1 MLDDEWISLI
11 GAVIRQAIAD
21 AKTGDSDAHHFL
33 DHVFPEWEEAER
45 KYDSTKYSSGAYNP
59 SRYRQR
65 NNTDDQRTDLQR
77 G

>member
-1 MLDDEWISLI
+1 MTDEWISLI

-45 KYDSTKYSSGAYNP
+45 KYDSTKYSERLYDSR
-59 SRYRQR
+59 RYRQR

>member
-1 MLDDEWISLI
+1 MTDEWISLI

-45 KYDSTKYSSGAYNP
+45 KHDNTKYSERTLNSR
-59 SRYRQR
+59 RYRQR
-65 NNTDDQRTDLQR
+65 NEPDNQRPDLQR